1 MNEKCCPLYSAGRE
15 LLEYCLMNGCSWWMP
30 EKEACA
36 ILELARRVD
45 LPPRPPACG
54 GGAEQG
60 GGEEAEGA
68 EDG

>member
-45 LPPRPPACG
+45 LPMGIHFATRR
-54 GGAEQG
+54 E
-60 GGEEAEGA
+60 
-68 EDG
+68 